1 MPGGRPNDLRRIIVS
16 LPLPL
21 SPCQTLLEH
30 FHLPFPLAISRSN
43 RRFVYIQRVRPPA
56 PPHKILET
64 LQRHWKHP
72 LLTDVVRMLAIANIV
87 APRWH
92 YLRSRR
98 YLPWA
103 PQAQLANSLAV
114 IYHLTCAPSN
124 SSVSYCPAVR
134 RYAKLLTGIAFKN
147 WLTQGPIYSR
157 NKRQV
162 FYFKGGWLAT
172 MSKKRLN
179 RATPDRRQLFKK
191 RVGPRTEGQNVS
203 RISWEAA
210 APEKDSFSLGQRWK
224 RIHQKYLL

>member
-1 MPGGRPNDLRRIIVS
+1 LEWLHVACCSATRAKKSLLFPVRIFARKFRFAETRCRKFFSLIALFTSLILNAEKVSSLRSPWPSYAQVPGGRPNDLRRIIVS

-72 LLTDVVRMLAIANIV
+72 LLTDVVRMLTIANIV

-92 YLRSRR
+92 HLRSRR

-103 PQAQLANSLAV
+103 SQAQLANSLAV

-124 SSVSYCPAVR
+124 SSVSYFACGSGR
-134 RYAKLLTGIAFKN
+134 STLR
-147 WLTQGPIYSR
+147 
-157 NKRQV
+157 
-162 FYFKGGWLAT
+162 
-172 MSKKRLN
+172 
-179 RATPDRRQLFKK
+179 
-191 RVGPRTEGQNVS
+191 
-203 RISWEAA
+203 
-210 APEKDSFSLGQRWK
+210 
-224 RIHQKYLL
+224 

>member
-1 MPGGRPNDLRRIIVS
+1 MSLVVLPPAPRSLSFCRYEYCSQASLRRNPLEEVLSAYRSVHKSILNADKVSSLRSPWPSYAQVRGGRPNDLRRIVS

-21 SPCQTLLEH
+21 FPCQTLLEH

-72 LLTDVVRMLAIANIV
+72 LLTDVVRMLARVNIV

-92 YLRSRR
+92 HLRSRR

-124 SSVSYCPAVR
+124 FQC
-134 RYAKLLTGIAFKN
+134 LIFC
-147 WLTQGPIYSR
+147 
-157 NKRQV
+157 
-162 FYFKGGWLAT
+162 
-172 MSKKRLN
+172 
-179 RATPDRRQLFKK
+179 
-191 RVGPRTEGQNVS
+191 
-203 RISWEAA
+203 
-210 APEKDSFSLGQRWK
+210 
-224 RIHQKYLL
+224 